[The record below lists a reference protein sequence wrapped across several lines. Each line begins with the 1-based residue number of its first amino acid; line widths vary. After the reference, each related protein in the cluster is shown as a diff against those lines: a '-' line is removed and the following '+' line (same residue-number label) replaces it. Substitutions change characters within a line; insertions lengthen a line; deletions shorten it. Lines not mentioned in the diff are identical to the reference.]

1 MLRVI
6 PGLRPGV
13 LVHFHDIFYP
23 MSYPAEWIRAG
34 WAWNESLFLRAFLVA
49 NDRYHIVA
57 FNSFAGVAFP
67 QLFRDKAP
75 EVLRNTGGSIWLR
88 KVYGKNRDT

>member
-1 MLRVI
+1 MNSMPETFFLSILLMWRRIGSDVTFLLLRVI

-49 NDRYHIVA
+49 N
-57 FNSFAGVAFP
+57 
-67 QLFRDKAP
+67 
-75 EVLRNTGGSIWLR
+75 
-88 KVYGKNRDT
+88 